1 MQILKALF
9 SGSKEL
15 GLSIVFL
22 QLIHGLFKNS
32 PLNLIS
38 SKALTSQVPE
48 TVFNL
53 LPSQWKAPNGPVTQ
67 SEFSVIV
74 HLGIDFYTAI
84 RALLS
89 KN

>member
-1 MQILKALF
+1 MQLLKAFF

-15 GLSIVFL
+15 GLSFALL
-22 QLIHGLFKNS
+22 QLIHNLFKNGTTDAI
-32 PLNLIS
+32 N
-38 SKALTSQVPE
+38 E
-48 TVFNL
+48 TVYNL

-67 SEFSVIV
+67 AEFLVII
-74 HLGIDFYTAI
+74 HLGIEFYAAI

>member
-32 PLNLIS
+32 PLNG
-38 SKALTSQVPE
+38 LTSQVPE

-67 SEFSVIV
+67 SEFLVIV